1 MTLNALRQAITF
13 IQPGNDT
20 LRHTLQQTGKCLV
33 GLSGSLTLAVWG
45 VLSLPSQAQ
54 IGSPSQL
61 GVEINGL
68 RNQDGQICLSLFAN
82 SQGFPSDG
90 NQAVQ
95 NQCVTASDLEPIVT
109 FTNVQPGSYAIAVL
123 HDANSDSIINRNVLG
138 IPSEGFGFSG
148 NPVIRTGPPTFGD
161 AMVFVAGN
169 QTTIQIDLNYF

>member
-1 MTLNALRQAITF
+1 MTQNALRQAIAF

-20 LRHTLQQTGKCLV
+20 LRHTLKQTGKYLA
-33 GLSGSLTLAVWG
+33 GLSGTVTLAVWG
-45 VLSLPSQAQ
+45 ILSLPSQAQ
-54 IGSPSQL
+54 VGASGQL

-82 SQGFPSDG
+82 SEGFPSDG

-95 NQCVTASDLEPIVT
+95 NQCVTASEAESVVT
-109 FTNVQPGSYAIAVL
+109 FDNVQPGSYAIAVL

-161 AMVFVAGN
+161 AMVFVAGR